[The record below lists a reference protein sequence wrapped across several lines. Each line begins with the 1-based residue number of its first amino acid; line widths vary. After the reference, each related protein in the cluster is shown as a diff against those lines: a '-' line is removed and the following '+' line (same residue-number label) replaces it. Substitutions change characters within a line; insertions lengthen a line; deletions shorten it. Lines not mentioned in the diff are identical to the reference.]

1 VPNARKLLAAA
12 FIALSLAAGA
22 LQAQENRDL
31 SALSVDDLMNV
42 EVTSV
47 SRKGQKLSDTA
58 AAVFVITQDDIR
70 RSGATSIP
78 EVLRMVPGVN
88 VARINGN
95 TWAITARGF
104 NGRYV
109 NKLLVMIDGRTVY
122 DPLSGGVFWDVQD
135 TLMEDIERIEV
146 VRGPGGTL
154 WGANAVNGVISIIT
168 KHTIETKGA
177 VLSGGGGIGERTSV
191 AGRYGG
197 SLGPNASYRAYAKSF
212 DQGAT
217 LEASGQSATDSLHV
231 TQAGARADWSAKHGD
246 TFTAQADAYHG
257 GSEETSHLVDR
268 DHPFAAPRISLN
280 RVEGANLLF
289 HWSATQ
295 SPRSETALQ
304 VFYDYA
310 LRNEIAIDRNHRIFD
325 VDFQH
330 QLTIGKQNHA
340 IWGLASRVTRYETSA
355 RFAQLTPAA
364 GTNTLYSGFAQDEIQ
379 VSDRFRVTIGSKAQ
393 YEPVSKLQLQP
404 SLRLLYKQSDHNVFW
419 AAATSAVRTPSRFEL
434 DSHLDVAAFPGPGG
448 KPGLVTLSGNRAL
461 EAERVM
467 TYEAGYRWQPGPALS
482 VDATGFFNHFTN
494 AITKDQLP
502 SYINAQGQLISPIVF
517 DNIVKGHSSGVEIET
532 TWMPA
537 TNWNVAL
544 GYSFIN
550 LHAMDDLG
558 RNSGPEVGP
567 IFAPRHHLQLRSSA
581 TLPAGFELSGALFYV
596 DRTQGSDVPSYISV
610 DSRLAWSPNAHWE
623 LSVAGQN
630 LNQAYHR
637 ELTSVEAVATVVRR
651 SVAGKITWKF

>member
-1 VPNARKLLAAA
+1 
-12 FIALSLAAGA
+12 
-22 LQAQENRDL
+22 
-31 SALSVDDLMNV
+31 MNV

-78 EVLRMVPGVN
+78 EVLRIVPGLD

-212 DQGAT
+212 DQSGT

-231 TQAGARADWSAKHGD
+231 TQAGVRSDWSAKHGD

-257 GSEETSHLVDR
+257 GSEETSHLADP
-268 DHPFAAPRISLN
+268 DHPFGAPRISLN
-280 RVEGANLLF
+280 RIEGADLLF
-289 HWSATQ
+289 RWSATQ
-295 SPRSETALQ
+295 SQRSETALQ

-310 LRNEIAIDRNHRIFD
+310 RRNEIAFDGNHQIFD
-325 VDFQH
+325 ADFQH
-330 QLTIGKQNHA
+330 QFAIGKQNRA
-340 IWGLASRVTRYETSA
+340 IWGLATRVTHYDTSGAA
-355 RFAQLTPAA
+355 RLVQITPAA
-364 GTNTLYSGFAQDEIQ
+364 GTNTLYSAFAQDEIQ
-379 VSDRFRVTIGSKAQ
+379 LSDKLRVTIGSKLQ
-393 YEPVSKLQLQP
+393 YEAVSKLQLQP
-404 SLRLLYKQSDHNVFW
+404 SLRVLYKQSDRNVFW
-419 AAATSAVRTPSRFEL
+419 AAATSAVRTPSTFEL
-434 DSHLDVAAFPGPGG
+434 DSQLDLAAFHGPGS
-448 KPGLVTLSGNRAL
+448 KPGFVTLSGNRSL

-482 VDATGFFNHFTN
+482 VDATGFFNHFANTVGQ
-494 AITKDQLP
+494 DQLP
-502 SYINAQGQLISPIVF
+502 SYVNKQGQLISPITF
-517 DNIVKGHSSGVEIET
+517 DNIVKGHSSGIEIET

-537 TNWNVAL
+537 SNWNVAL
-544 GYSFIN
+544 GYSLFD
-550 LHAMDDLG
+550 LRAVDDLG
-558 RNSGPEVGP
+558 RKTGSEVGP
-567 IFAPRHHLQLRSSA
+567 IFAPPHHLQLRSSA
-581 TLPAGFELSGALFYV
+581 TLPAGFEVSAMVFFV
-596 DRTQGSDVPSYISV
+596 DRTRGSDVPSYFSV
-610 DSRLAWSPNAHWE
+610 DSRLAWSPGRRWE

-637 ELTSVEAVATVVRR
+637 EITPLDAVPTAVHR
-651 SVAGKITWKF
+651 SVSGRITWRF